1 MCQSI
6 GLWKDAEM
14 QYGSPV
20 LILTIPLKYYQYLGR
35 KAITNLD
42 HIFKSTDVTLLTKI
56 HLVKIMVFPV
66 VMYGCESWTI
76 KKAEHKI
83 INAFELWCWRRLLRV
98 PWTQG
103 VQTHLVHPKGNQ
115 FWIFIGRT
123 DVKAETSILWPPDVK
138 SWLIWKNLD
147 AGIDWR
153 QEEKGTSED
162 EMVGWH
168 NFEQA
173 PGIGDRQRS
182 LLCYSPWGCKESDM
196 TEWLNRTDTNKLFNF
211 VNLLSFLGLVPNR
224 WEEIR
229 WPPGTFKLL
238 WSKINEEN
246 LA

>member
-1 MCQSI
+1 MVPNCHVKKLRLMCQSI

-115 FWIFIGRT
+115 F
-123 DVKAETSILWPPDVK
+123 
-138 SWLIWKNLD
+138 
-147 AGIDWR
+147 
-153 QEEKGTSED
+153 
-162 EMVGWH
+162 
-168 NFEQA
+168 
-173 PGIGDRQRS
+173 
-182 LLCYSPWGCKESDM
+182 
-196 TEWLNRTDTNKLFNF
+196 
-211 VNLLSFLGLVPNR
+211 
-224 WEEIR
+224 
-229 WPPGTFKLL
+229 
-238 WSKINEEN
+238 
-246 LA
+246 

>member
-42 HIFKSTDVTLLTKI
+42 HIFKSTDVTLLMKI

-98 PWTQG
+98 PWTARRS
-103 VQTHLVHPKGNQ
+103 NQ
-115 FWIFIGRT
+115 SILKQISPEYSLEKT
-123 DVKAETSILWPPDVK
+123 DVEAPILWQPDT
-138 SWLIWKNLD
+138 KN
-147 AGIDWR
+147 
-153 QEEKGTSED
+153 
-162 EMVGWH
+162 
-168 NFEQA
+168 
-173 PGIGDRQRS
+173 
-182 LLCYSPWGCKESDM
+182 
-196 TEWLNRTDTNKLFNF
+196 
-211 VNLLSFLGLVPNR
+211 
-224 WEEIR
+224 
-229 WPPGTFKLL
+229 
-238 WSKINEEN
+238 
-246 LA
+246 

>member
-1 MCQSI
+1 MWE
-6 GLWKDAEM
+6 L
-14 QYGSPV
+14 Y
-20 LILTIPLKYYQYLGR
+20 PL
-35 KAITNLD
+35 
-42 HIFKSTDVTLLTKI
+42 
-56 HLVKIMVFPV
+56 
-66 VMYGCESWTI
+66 VMYGCESWTV
-76 KKAEHKI
+76 KKAQCWRI
-83 INAFELWCWRRLLRV
+83 DAFELWCWRRLLRV
-98 PWTQG
+98 PWTARI
-103 VQTHLVHPKGNQ
+103 VLSVHWKDRCWSFSHLMWRVDSFGKDP
-115 FWIFIGRT
+115 IAGR
-123 DVKAETSILWPPDVK
+123 
-138 SWLIWKNLD
+138 
-147 AGIDWR
+147 DWG

-173 PGIGDRQRS
+173 PGIGDRQQS